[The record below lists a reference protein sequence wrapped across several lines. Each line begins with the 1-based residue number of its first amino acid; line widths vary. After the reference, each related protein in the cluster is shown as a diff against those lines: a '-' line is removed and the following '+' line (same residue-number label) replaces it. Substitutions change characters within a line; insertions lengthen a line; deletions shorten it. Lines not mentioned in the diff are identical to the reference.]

1 VNKLSKST
9 YWGVSIENAK
19 ADVGNGW
26 SELLDRVY
34 ENKPTHAI
42 ITQVK
47 EKFGGLRIY
56 FAPHSNLFSYF
67 LDQIEN
73 ESYTICERCGE
84 PGKLRDIGWVKT
96 LCDICL
102 MEND

>member
-1 VNKLSKST
+1 MNKIPKST
-9 YWGVSIENAK
+9 YWTVDIENAK
-19 ADVGNGW
+19 THVGNGW

-34 ENKPTHAI
+34 ENKPTDAA

-56 FAPHSNLFSYF
+56 FAPHSELFSYF

-73 ESYTICERCGE
+73 ESYTICEECGKS
-84 PGKLRDIGWVKT
+84 GKLREIGWMKT

-102 MEND
+102 MEYD